1 MLGSGC
7 WGMLLAAL
15 WDGWTGKQAQRWL
28 DALQPS
34 LALTAS
40 RAGRDPFRKGYCWVW
55 FKPSLV
61 PHYWSLKGMWKECGF
76 SAFRCPS
83 VVDHSRVHRAWDA
96 CFQKRG
102 LLCTLRWCYTLSPQF
117 KGYSLRRL
125 DSFQIRTNPPPPPRW
140 VRKQFYLGRIV
151 EESGWKGRWGLDAPV
166 CLHRHTAALFLLCCG
181 LLGTG
186 EGLVKLLTLQN
197 WDMVV
202 SVKFPCLSDPWFFHI
217 FSFSQPTHIWS
228 NLWFSS

>member
-28 DALQPS
+28 DALQC

-125 DSFQIRTNPPPPPRW
+125 DSFQIRTDPPLPIRW

-151 EESGWKGRWGLDAPV
+151 GESGWKGPLGSGRPCVLTQAHCCPVFVMLWAVGHGRGIGKVADAAE
-166 CLHRHTAALFLLCCG
+166 LRHG
-181 LLGTG
+181 G
-186 EGLVKLLTLQN
+186 
-197 WDMVV
+197 
-202 SVKFPCLSDPWFFHI
+202 
-217 FSFSQPTHIWS
+217 FS
-228 NLWFSS
+228 